1 MSIAVHI
8 PRGLR
13 EYCRCPE
20 MINVTADSVVA
31 ALVQLQ
37 TVYPSLYASVCDETG
52 SVRPHIHLFVNSD
65 MVSVHD
71 VGGLETPLRP
81 GDELTVWQAVS
92 GG

>member
-20 MINVTADSVVA
+20 MINITADSVVA

-37 TVYPSLYASVCDETG
+37 HEYPSLYTSVCDETG
-52 SVRPHIHLFVNSD
+52 RVRQHIHLFVNSD
-65 MVSVHD
+65 MVPVHE
-71 VGGLETPLRP
+71 VGGLEMPLHP

>member
-8 PRGLR
+8 PRGFR

-20 MINVTADSVVA
+20 TINDTADTVVA

-37 TVYPSLYASVCDETG
+37 QEYPSLYTTVCDETG
-52 SVRPHIHLFVNSD
+52 RVRPHIHLFVNSD
-65 MVSVHD
+65 MVPVRD

-81 GDELTVWQAVS
+81 GDELTLWQAVS